1 MMTWDGIMGLG
12 EMMSFPNVLSAD
24 ENIHGELAE
33 TLKADYKPGDLN
45 GDGNCSVIDLLI
57 MRRILFGTLEPD
69 QSQLRSSDYNSDG
82 YINILDQQR
91 LLADML

>member
-1 MMTWDGIMGLG
+1 YLFAVRYRITEDKLF
-12 EMMSFPNVLSAD
+12 SKNACAT
-24 ENIHGELAE
+24 AE
-33 TLKADYKPGDLN
+33 TLKEDYKSGDLN
-45 GDGNCSVIDLLI
+45 GDGNCSVIDMLI